1 MRNISCGIMF
11 SSTFHVISRKFG
23 LLFRQGGCG
32 GVGCGM
38 VGVVA
43 MVVQVVVILLDVA
56 VVVAVAKHGGH
67 DGVRTDPESAALRAV
82 QVSILPI
89 AGLCTN

>member
-1 MRNISCGIMF
+1 MVLAVKVAVVVAMML
-11 SSTFHVISRKFG
+11 V
-23 LLFRQGGCG
+23 
-32 GVGCGM
+32 VV
-38 VGVVA
+38 VGVVD
-43 MVVQVVVILLDVA
+43 ILLDVA